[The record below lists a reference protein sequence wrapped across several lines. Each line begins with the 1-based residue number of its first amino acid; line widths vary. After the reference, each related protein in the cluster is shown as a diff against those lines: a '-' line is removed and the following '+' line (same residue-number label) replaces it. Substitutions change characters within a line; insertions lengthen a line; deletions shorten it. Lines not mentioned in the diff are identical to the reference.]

1 MIQVQI
7 LKFCSILGYTYT
19 FNIYIGKYVQNVIL
33 GLVMVVL
40 KNMVVNEF
48 FWLTIYDNIFFNQ
61 NEEHF
66 LILTIYDPSESPG
79 STGLTCLREDL

>member
-1 MIQVQI
+1 MN
-7 LKFCSILGYTYT
+7 FS
-19 FNIYIGKYVQNVIL
+19 
-33 GLVMVVL
+33 GLPYM
-40 KNMVVNEF
+40 
-48 FWLTIYDNIFFNQ
+48 TIFFLIKMILNQ